1 VSLLSRNIKPL
12 WNSFDLLTDR
22 LMPSLTDRLLIMYGI
37 LLQHLFLCYSSC
49 VQSIMGFFY
58 MADVNV
64 FLLVNYIMNIVP
76 HKYFKTVFEWLS
88 LTRQYAQLLLEQ
100 CDF

>member
-1 VSLLSRNIKPL
+1 
-12 WNSFDLLTDR
+12 
-22 LMPSLTDRLLIMYGI
+22 
-37 LLQHLFLCYSSC
+37 
-49 VQSIMGFFY
+49 